1 MINFQNY
8 VYMVINTDY
17 MNTLGVY
24 PNFKKAYERLEE
36 IAGKGL
42 IIDCTG
48 LDEESPSTIRFEIIR
63 CFKDENSHH
72 FYTDKYAIV
81 RSLLTMR
88 DNDTYISPYMVT
100 NILEQNEK
108 SHPRY
113 EFKANIF

>member
-24 PNFKKAYERLEE
+24 PNFKKAYERLEN

-42 IIDCTG
+42 IIDCTN
-48 LDEESPSTIRFEIIR
+48 LNEKYPEIIKFEVTR
-63 CFKDENSHH
+63 LFKDGDSHH
-72 FYTDKYAIV
+72 FSTNKYAIV
-81 RSLLTMR
+81 PSLLTMR
-88 DNDTYISPYMVT
+88 DDDTYISPCMVT